1 MFIVDASIHMWLV
14 LGLIVSAFY
23 FFTRDDIPI
32 EYTSLCIVAI
42 LLVMG
47 EVLPLYDPVNGEN
60 LLNAEDI
67 LAGFANPTLFAVLC
81 LLVMGQALVHT
92 AALHPV
98 TNLFLRMPQAY
109 AIFSVFG
116 ILILVTIFSAFV
128 NNTPLV
134 LIGIPVL
141 QAITSRLKI
150 ADSQFMMS
158 LSFMAILG
166 GMLSLI
172 GSSTNL
178 LVSSSLKD
186 MGFPAL
192 GFFEFTIPGMM
203 LAAVGAIYTFTVV
216 PRMFKKRQAGSDDAT
231 NDSLFIIEIEIS
243 EDSRLI
249 GKEAEHGQFK
259 ALPDI
264 NVQFITRQGQM
275 LLYPFKD
282 VQLQAGDI
290 LCVSGTRQML
300 MTQFPTSLGA
310 ENATMTIA
318 QEAEAITQSEKQS
331 EKDDVKV
338 EEPVASSSGKVLAE
352 VMVTPDSRIMG
363 RTIDQIDSENML
375 GCKIVGIQN
384 RYRVVRRRLGHFH
397 LSAGDILL
405 VVGTQDKVR
414 ALRNHQDVILLA
426 ESRNDFPVTEKAP
439 IAAGIFGGA
448 VFVSATGIMPIA
460 VAAFA
465 GAVLVL
471 MTGCLN
477 VRQMVRALDRKI
489 YFLVGAGFALGW
501 AMKVTHGAEFIA
513 DSFLAVPFISTPFE
527 VICVLFLLIAVL
539 TNLISN
545 NACAIIFTPI
555 AVDLAVQMGKDP
567 AIFAIAVVLAAN
579 CSFASPIG
587 YKTNLLVMGPGNY
600 RFRDFMKAGIPLVL
614 LIWISYCVIAKFYY
628 GL

>member
-32 EYTSLCIVAI
+32 EYTSLCIVAT

-47 EVLPLYDPVNGEN
+47 EVLPLYDPVDGEN
-60 LLNAEDI
+60 LLNATDI

-98 TNLFLRMPQAY
+98 TNLFLRMPPAY

-116 ILILVTIFSAFV
+116 ILLLVTIFSAFV

-192 GFFEFTIPGMM
+192 GFFEFTIPGLM
-203 LAAVGAIYTFTVV
+203 LAAVGTIYTFTVV
-216 PRMFKKRQAGSDDAT
+216 PRMFKQRQSADDTT
-231 NDSLFIIEIEIS
+231 NDSLFIIEIEVS

-249 GKEAEHGQFK
+249 GKEAENGQFK

-310 ENATMTIA
+310 ENVTATIA
-318 QEAEAITQSEKQS
+318 QEAEVITQTEKQGDSKEDIES
-331 EKDDVKV
+331 EEVPK
-338 EEPVASSSGKVLAE
+338 STGKVLAE

-414 ALRNHQDVILLA
+414 ALRHHQDVILLA

-448 VFVSATGIMPIA
+448 VFLSATGILPIA
-460 VAAFA
+460 VASFA

-513 DSFLAVPFISTPFE
+513 DSFIAIPFISTPFE
-527 VICVLFLLIAVL
+527 VICVLFLLVAIL

-555 AVDLAVQMGKDP
+555 AVDMAVQMGKDP

-614 LIWISYCVIAKFYY
+614 LIWISYCMIAKFYY